1 MEFDT
6 YYSMKITKEQGLALV
21 SALNSHIR
29 RMTRDLQKRELDAE
43 EAAINGEMPRVT
55 AISAGFPHRKKRIKL
70 AEELR
75 DAITS
80 IINKKNEKE
89 Q

>member
-1 MEFDT
+1 MDFDA
-6 YYSMKITKEQGLALV
+6 YYQIKIDKEQGLALI

-29 RMTRDLQKRELDAE
+29 RMTRDLQKREIDAE
-43 EAAINGEMPRVT
+43 EAAINGETPRVA

-75 DAITS
+75 DTIK
-80 IINKKNEKE
+80 ILINDKKEE